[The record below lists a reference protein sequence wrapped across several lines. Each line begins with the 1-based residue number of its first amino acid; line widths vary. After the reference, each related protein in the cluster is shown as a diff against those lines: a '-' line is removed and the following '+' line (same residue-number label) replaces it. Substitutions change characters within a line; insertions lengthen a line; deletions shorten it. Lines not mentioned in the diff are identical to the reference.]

1 MLAHV
6 RQPIAEPFMG
16 GMEAHSWHLAAGLR
30 ARGHDVVL
38 FAAGDSDPRFAIDPV
53 LPEHYERTF
62 PWAEHRGSAPLIA
75 HVDAGYAAACAR
87 IAAGGFDVVHNN
99 SLHRFPLKLAQ
110 GGGVATVTSLH
121 VPPFDALHWFV
132 KDSPSPAHHVT
143 VTSRGQMAAWWPD
156 GAPADVSVLHNGIDP
171 DCWPY
176 VAHGDGGAVWCGRIT
191 PNKGTHLAIEAAGRA
206 GIALTL
212 FGTIEDPAY
221 WAAMI
226 APRLGGGVRY
236 GGHLLRADLAAELG
250 RASVLLFTPCW
261 DEPFGLVAIEAMSCG
276 VPVASL
282 DMGAAAEVIAEA
294 GVITPADDAAA
305 LAAGIGAALE
315 IDRKVPR
322 ARVLRQF
329 THDIWLD
336 GCERLYG
343 AVRLAAQMQAAQMQA
358 AQIQAGQTPAV
369 QTGPPPIAGLLVS
382 TQARRTNSTLPTQR

>member
-1 MLAHV
+1 MRIALLAHV

-38 FAAGDSDPRFAIDPV
+38 FAAGDSDPHVTIDPV
-53 LPEHYERTF
+53 LEEHYERTF

-75 HVDAGYAAACAR
+75 HVDAGYEAACSR

-110 GGGVATVTSLH
+110 AGGVATVTSLH
-121 VPPFDALHWFV
+121 VPPFDALRWFV
-132 KDSPSPAHHVT
+132 AESPHPSHHVT

-171 DCWPY
+171 DAWPY
-176 VAHGDGGAVWCGRIT
+176 VMAGDGTAAWCGRIT
-191 PNKGTHLAIEAAGRA
+191 PNKGTHLAIEAASRA

-212 FGTIEDPAY
+212 FGTVEDPVY
-221 WAAMI
+221 WQTMI
-226 APRLGGGVRY
+226 APRLNNAVRY
-236 GGHLLRADLAAELG
+236 GGHLTRAELAAELG
-250 RASVLLFTPCW
+250 RAAVLVFTPCW

-276 VPVASL
+276 LPVASF
-282 DMGAAAEVIAEA
+282 DMGAAKEVIAEA
-294 GVITPADDAAA
+294 GIITPAHDVAA
-305 LAAGIGAALE
+305 LARGIGDAMTISRA
-315 IDRKVPR
+315 IPR

-343 AVRLAAQMQAAQMQA
+343 MVRAAHR
-358 AQIQAGQTPAV
+358 QIFQSPAYSL
-369 QTGPPPIAGLLVS
+369 TG
-382 TQARRTNSTLPTQR
+382 